1 MAMNVMRIEN
11 LPAGPAPEIETPEAT
26 RGATTESKKSKS
38 QSRTPWDLGAVPEVD
53 TGKVRSRRGSEP
65 PVERGWIPTVE
76 KKTDDGLKETGPE
89 TSAVPLTQ
97 PSEDG
102 SMYTGSVA
110 AIERGADMAGPGE
123 EAYRERL
130 QNTDEVDIQD
140 GDDTQDEQKT
150 DQTQEFER
158 VREDEAPRKD

>member
-1 MAMNVMRIEN
+1 MSA
-11 LPAGPAPEIETPEAT
+11 LPKI
-26 RGATTESKKSKS
+26 
-38 QSRTPWDLGAVPEVD
+38 D
-53 TGKVRSRRGSEP
+53 TGKVRSRRDTEP
-65 PVERGWIPTVE
+65 PVELGSIPTVP
-76 KKTDDGLKETGPE
+76 KRTDGKLTKTGPD
-89 TSAVPLTQ
+89 TSSVPLTQ

-130 QNTDEVDIQD
+130 QNTDELDVQD
-140 GDDTQDEQKT
+140 GDDTQDEQKN

>member
-1 MAMNVMRIEN
+1 
-11 LPAGPAPEIETPEAT
+11 LAGAARESAAPEAT
-26 RGATTESKKSKS
+26 WGTTTEYESAKSP
-38 QSRTPWDLGAVPEVD
+38 SRTRWDLGTGHEVD
-53 TGKVRSRRGSEP
+53 TGKVRSRRGSEAP
-65 PVERGWIPTVE
+65 GERGWIPTVV
-76 KKTDDGLKETGPE
+76 KRPDAGLSDTGPD
-89 TSAVPLTQ
+89 TSSVPLTQ
-97 PSEDG
+97 ASEDG

-110 AIERGADMAGPGE
+110 AIERGADRAGPGE

-130 QNTDEVDIQD
+130 QNTDELDVQD